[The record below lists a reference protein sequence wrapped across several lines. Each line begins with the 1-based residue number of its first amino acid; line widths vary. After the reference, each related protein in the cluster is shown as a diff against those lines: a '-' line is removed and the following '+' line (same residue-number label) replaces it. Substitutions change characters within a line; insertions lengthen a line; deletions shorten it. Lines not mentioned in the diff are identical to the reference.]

1 MNELIANSEA
11 YSELCQTSNLELFAK
26 TVDCKPLILFAKN
39 LHLRCFAGFTI
50 RYKYVSGYKDRTLGQ
65 PQKIVSVSGQRPGDF
80 FSK

>member
-11 YSELCQTSNLELFAK
+11 YSEPCQTSNLELFAK
-26 TVDCKPLILFAKN
+26 TVNCKLLILFAKN
-39 LHLRCFAGFTI
+39 LRCFAGFTI

-65 PQKIVSVSGQRPGDF
+65 PQKIVSVSGQQPGYF